1 MTHPDDRDDDE
12 DESADLSDDPVLS
25 KLDRDLGAV
34 LRFTDNRLLV
44 VLGAALAAVY
54 LPDWLHLPAAVAQ
67 ALYWGVGVLIIGAI
81 VFTIRSAIVGKRK
94 VAARYGLVC
103 PACGHRPG
111 TNDILSTAELGQC
124 ASCGGPLNVRV
135 P

>member
-1 MTHPDDRDDDE
+1 MTHPDERDDD
-12 DESADLSDDPVLS
+12 DENADLSDDPVIS

-54 LPDWLHLPAAVAQ
+54 LPDWLRMPAAAAQ
-67 ALYWGVGVLIIGAI
+67 ALYWGAGALIVGSI
-81 VFTIRSAIVGKRK
+81 VFTIRSAIVRKRK

-103 PACGHRPG
+103 PACGHAPG

-124 ASCGGPLNVRV
+124 ASCGGALNVHV

>member
-1 MTHPDDRDDDE
+1 MTHPDERDDDE
-12 DESADLSDDPVLS
+12 NADLSDDPVLS

-54 LPDWLHLPAAVAQ
+54 LPDWLRMPTAAAQ
-67 ALYWGVGVLIIGAI
+67 ALYWAAGALIVGSI
-81 VFTIRSAIVGKRK
+81 VFTIRSAIVGKRR

-103 PACGHRPG
+103 PTCGHAPG

-124 ASCGGPLNVRV
+124 ASCGGALNVHV